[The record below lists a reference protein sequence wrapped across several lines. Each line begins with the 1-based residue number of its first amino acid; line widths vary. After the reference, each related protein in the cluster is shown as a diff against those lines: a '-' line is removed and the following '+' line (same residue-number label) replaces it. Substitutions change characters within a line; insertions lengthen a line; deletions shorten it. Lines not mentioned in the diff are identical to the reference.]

1 MMILVA
7 DAAPLI
13 FLAKLSLLESLAE
26 RLSVIVPIEV
36 AQEAT
41 ERQDLPDA
49 AYIRRLIETRRLTVK
64 SSSGGAVKAFQKKWG
79 LGRGESAALVL
90 SEKLD
95 ATLLT
100 DDYAAMRVAKVLDV
114 GFVTTP
120 FLIVQMQRE
129 GLLDRPLAR
138 AKLEHLEELAWPS
151 AEVLDAA
158 KKLLEKGEL

>member
-1 MMILVA
+1 MIILVA

-13 FLAKLSLLESLAE
+13 FLAKLSLLKSLAE
-26 RLSVIVPIEV
+26 RLTVIIPAEV

-49 AYIRRLIETRRLTVK
+49 ASIRNLIDSRRLTVK
-64 SSSGGAVKAFQKKWG
+64 PTSGSAVRIFQKKWG

-90 SEKLD
+90 SEKVS

-100 DDYAAMRVAKVLDV
+100 DDYAAMRIAKVLGV
-114 GFVTTP
+114 AFVTTP

-129 GLLDRPLAR
+129 GLLDRALAR
-138 AKLEHLEELAWPS
+138 AKLERLEELAWLS
-151 AEVLDAA
+151 ADVLDAA
-158 KKLLEKGEL
+158 QKLLEKGEL